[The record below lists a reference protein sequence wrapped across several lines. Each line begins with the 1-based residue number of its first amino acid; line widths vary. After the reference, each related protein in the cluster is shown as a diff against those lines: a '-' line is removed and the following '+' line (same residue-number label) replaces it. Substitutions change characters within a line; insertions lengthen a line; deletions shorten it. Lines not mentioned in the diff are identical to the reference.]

1 MALAPGPDNLFVLSQ
16 SAMYGA
22 RSGLLVVVGLCCGL
36 VFQTLGAALGLGAL
50 ITAVPVLFW
59 VIKIIGAMYLLY
71 LAYLCIKYLRAR
83 AKSLSAIKL
92 TGRQL
97 VTRGLIMNIT
107 NPKVQIFFL
116 AFFMQFVAPG
126 TQGWA
131 LVLQMIV
138 QGLIFM
144 FMTFIVF
151 SAVAL
156 GAGTLA
162 EKIKNQRFMMILNAL
177 SAVLFIGLAIFTLCF

>member
-71 LAYLCIKYLRAR
+71 LACLCIKYLRAE

-97 VTRGLIMNIT
+97 VIRGLIMNIT

-116 AFFMQFVAPG
+116 AFFMQFVAPS

-151 SAVAL
+151 SAIAL

-162 EKIKNQRFMMILNAL
+162 EKIKNPKFMMILNAL
-177 SAVLFIGLAIFTLCF
+177 SAVLFISLAIFTLCF